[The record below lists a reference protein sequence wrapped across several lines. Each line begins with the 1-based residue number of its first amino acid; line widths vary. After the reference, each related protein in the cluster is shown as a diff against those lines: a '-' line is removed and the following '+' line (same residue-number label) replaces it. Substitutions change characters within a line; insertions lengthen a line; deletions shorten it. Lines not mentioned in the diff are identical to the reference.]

1 MEARIWSGCRAG
13 GRPSHGL
20 AARGPGG
27 TAWIALLSQLQSE
40 GFLKSGWEHGGA
52 ACLRPLGQHFGGG
65 AQSSAA
71 RQPLLSQVSLVL
83 SSLWGRMRSSSNFRL
98 AECLGEKRCS
108 TYGEGSLR
116 SSPSPTPLSPG
127 ASSRPSTGPIA
138 GSHACPPLAT
148 PRLKVRSVPKR
159 PVRIPGEGRGSTWP
173 VPAGAS
179 PQAEKQTVSGTPASH
194 TRLCAPTHTRTA
206 VILTNTF
213 FYFKYFFLAVP
224 CGMLGLSFPARD
236 QTHTF

>member
-1 MEARIWSGCRAG
+1 MSGPPVPAVTSSLSSSPWGHLVQLHLPVPSSLFLEDSDDRSSCLTSFGVACKAGDSCLLSRAG

-148 PRLKVRSVPKR
+148 PRLKVRRLGPDFLAASLAPR
-159 PVRIPGEGRGSTWP
+159 LASHNS
-173 VPAGAS
+173 AS
-179 PQAEKQTVSGTPASH
+179 PE
-194 TRLCAPTHTRTA
+194 LC
-206 VILTNTF
+206 
-213 FYFKYFFLAVP
+213 
-224 CGMLGLSFPARD
+224 LS
-236 QTHTF
+236 